1 MILNTEYFF
10 VLIFVACKRTWTRV
24 YWRRETRGMGHK
36 LEISHE
42 ALGSGKVEARL
53 NNLKLN
59 LRPLQCSALLISK
72 EHLEPTA

>member
-1 MILNTEYFF
+1 M
-10 VLIFVACKRTWTRV
+10 

-42 ALGSGKVEARL
+42 ALGSGKVEASL

-59 LRPLQCSALLISK
+59 LGPLQCPALLISK